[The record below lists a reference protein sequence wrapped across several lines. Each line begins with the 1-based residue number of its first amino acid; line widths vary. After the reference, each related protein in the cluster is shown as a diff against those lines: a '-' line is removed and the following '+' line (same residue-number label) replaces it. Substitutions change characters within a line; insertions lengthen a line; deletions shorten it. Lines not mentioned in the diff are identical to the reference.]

1 MIVCLEQRF
10 LGRWAMITDRIE
22 KQRKRA
28 EQQYAKVQAATERY
42 NAEVDKLRVLED
54 IQRIAPGDT
63 VRFVSGKVGFVDA
76 IVQGVRSSQSGLA
89 IKVLVGT
96 GFDARTITIS
106 DRDVVAVYKQ
116 EKSDVV
122 SN

>member
-1 MIVCLEQRF
+1 
-10 LGRWAMITDRIE
+10 MITDRIE

-42 NAEVDKLRVLED
+42 NAEVDKLRLLED

-63 VRFVSGKVGFVDA
+63 VWFNNGKVVSCGA

-89 IKVLVGT
+89 IKVLIGK

-106 DRDVVAVYKQ
+106 DRDVVAVYRQ
-116 EKSDVV
+116 EKSDAD
-122 SN
+122 SHSDGN